1 MGKKEEREET
11 RSVAPWDPFGALE
24 PWPSF
29 GQWGLVPTRMGRL
42 MDELFRE
49 WPAPRRR
56 GDVVPALDVS
66 ENDKQYTIS
75 VELPGVRKDDVHVE
89 LGDGVITI
97 RGEKKS
103 EREETKEHGRY
114 VERTYGSF
122 SRSFR
127 LPADAD
133 PDHMDAAFK
142 DGVLT
147 LKVAKSEEAKPR
159 AISIKAG

>member
-1 MGKKEEREET
+1 MAKQEEREET

-24 PWPSF
+24 PWPGFS
-29 GQWGLVPTRMGRL
+29 QWGLGPTRMGRL

-49 WPAPRRR
+49 WPATSRR

-89 LGDGVITI
+89 LGDGMITI

-103 EREETKEHGRY
+103 EREETKDQGRY
-114 VERTYGSF
+114 VERSYGAF

-133 PDHMDAAFK
+133 PDHLDASFR

-147 LKVAKSEEAKPR
+147 LKVAKSEAAKPR
-159 AISIKAG
+159 SISIKSG